1 MLRIGLKMQMTEI
14 INLSPD
20 SIQAE
25 LIEIANRAAQIDI
38 VGITDRFGE
47 ARREYETAKAQLK
60 YLKDR
65 ASALQSV
72 LRSL

>member
-1 MLRIGLKMQMTEI
+1 MTEP
-14 INLSPD
+14 LSTDPG
-20 SIQAE
+20 E
-25 LIEIANRAAQIDI
+25 LQSELLEIANRAASIDI

-65 ASALQSV
+65 ASAIQSV
-72 LRSL
+72 LKSL